1 MDLHHLP
8 TPCLVLDRDVLL
20 RNTTAM
26 AARMKRHGVA
36 LRPHMKTAKSAAV
49 AKQATEGQAG
59 GICVSTVVEA
69 GYFAA
74 RGFKDITYAFPV
86 VASKV
91 DALHDIARRNGA
103 RIGLLLDDMGSAQ
116 NVAARA
122 QALGAAFDVQI
133 EINSG
138 QNRGGLAPDSP
149 DLEPLGRVIAASS
162 ALRLAGVLT
171 HGGHSYDCR
180 SAAECRAAAERER
193 VAIVKAAEILRAAG
207 LPCPQVSPGSTPTAV
222 HAERLDGATEMRP
235 GNYVFFDLHQ
245 VGIGACAPED
255 IAVTVMATVVGH
267 NRSAGRLLID
277 AGALALSKDSGA
289 NDQLPGTD
297 YGWVYD
303 VTGTARFADLR
314 VARVSQEHGVI
325 ESRGVMNWD
334 TLPVGSR
341 VRIVPNHSCMTAA
354 AYGHYDVVA
363 GGTQVVDRWDRCN
376 GWY

>member
-1 MDLHHLP
+1 
-8 TPCLVLDRDVLL
+8 
-20 RNTTAM
+20 
-26 AARMKRHGVA
+26 
-36 LRPHMKTAKSAAV
+36 MKTAKSAAV
-49 AKQATEGQAG
+49 AKLAIEGNAG
-59 GICVSTVVEA
+59 GICVSTVAEA

-74 RGFKDITYAFPV
+74 RGFKDITYAFPI
-86 VASKV
+86 VASKI
-91 DALHDIARRNGA
+91 DALHDIARRNEA
-103 RIGLLLDDMGSAQ
+103 RISLIIDDAGAATD
-116 NVAARA
+116 VATRA
-122 QALGAAFDVQI
+122 QALGTAFDVQI

-138 QNRGGLAPDSP
+138 QNRGGLTPEST
-149 DLEPLGRVIAASS
+149 DLVPLGRMIAASNG
-162 ALRLAGVLT
+162 LRLAGVLT

-180 SAAECRAAAERER
+180 SAAECRTAAEKER
-193 VAIVKAAEILRAAG
+193 AAIVKAAETLRSAG
-207 LPCPQVSPGSTPTAV
+207 LPCPAVSPGSTPTAV

-245 VGIGACAPED
+245 LGIGACAAED
-255 IAVTVMATVVGH
+255 IAVTVLASVVGH

-297 YGWVYD
+297 YGWVCD
-303 VTGTARFADLR
+303 VTGKTRFTDLR

-325 ESRGVMNWD
+325 ESRGAMPWD
-334 TLPVGSR
+334 ALPVGSR

-363 GGTQVVDRWDRCN
+363 GGTEVVDRWDRCN